1 MRMNDGWVR
10 EFPLGDGTN
19 ASAEVHVGKAK
30 PVRRR
35 GMSRGYSTN
44 HLPEPVQSRLKAFEE
59 TSLWGSLLDCVL
71 YFASIVA
78 VAVLCI
84 SVWRMNVLAG
94 AVCYAVSLLLIA
106 RQIRGLELMV
116 HDASHWC
123 WQKEQKH
130 INDRIANCFVS
141 YPTMGTVETY
151 RKGHFIHH
159 GTYAGEQDP
168 CKRRFASMG
177 LGEVDLSTKWAI
189 MRAVLRWL
197 PQYNMVYYT
206 EIGSK
211 SLSMLGSWALWHLVV
226 FVLPLSLIFN
236 VERAFL
242 MWVLFWLVPMLVS
255 LPVLRSIAEAEEHDY
270 ERGETEFESTY
281 TNDGLIHHLLWH
293 PWNDGYHQ
301 VHHMFPNISARHH
314 HRVHKL
320 LMVHDEKYK
329 AGPIR
334 TKTLQHVPL

>member
-1 MRMNDGWVR
+1 MDNSVVR
-10 EFPLGDGTN
+10 EFPLGGGTDT
-19 ASAEVHVGKAK
+19 STVEHKVRSG
-30 PVRRR
+30 RRR

-44 HLPEPVQSRLKAFEE
+44 HLPDQVQTRLKAFEE
-59 TSLWGSLLDCVL
+59 TSLPGSLTDCVL
-71 YFASIVA
+71 YFASIAA

-84 SVWRMNVLAG
+84 MVWQTSMLAG
-94 AVCYAVSLLLIA
+94 LFCYAFGLLLIA

-123 WQKEQKH
+123 WQKENKQL
-130 INDRIANCFVS
+130 NDLLANCFVS
-141 YPTMGTVETY
+141 YPTMGTVGTY

-197 PQYNMVYYT
+197 PKYNLVYYT

-211 SLSMLGSWALWHLVV
+211 SFSMLGSWALWHLVV
-226 FVLPLSLIFN
+226 FILPLSLIFN
-236 VERAFL
+236 VQQAL
-242 MWVLFWLVPMLVS
+242 LIWAMFWLVPMLIS

-270 ERGETEFESTY
+270 ERGDTEFESTY

-320 LMVHDEKYK
+320 LMVHDEIYK

-334 TKTLQHVPL
+334 TKTLQQVAL

>member
-1 MRMNDGWVR
+1 MDDGVVG
-10 EFPLGDGTN
+10 EFPLGGGINT
-19 ASAEVHVGKAK
+19 STEEFKGK
-30 PVRRR
+30 VRSSRRR
-35 GMSRGYSTN
+35 GKSRGYSTN
-44 HLPEPVQSRLKAFEE
+44 HLPDSVQARLKAFED
-59 TSLWGSLLDCVL
+59 TSLSGSVLDCVL

-78 VAVLCI
+78 AAVLCI
-84 SVWRMNVLAG
+84 SVWRMNFLAG
-94 AVCYAVSLLLIA
+94 VVCYALVLLVIA

-123 WQKEQKH
+123 WQKDKKH
-130 INDRIANCFVS
+130 VNDMIANCFVS

-168 CKRRFASMG
+168 CKRRFAAMG

-197 PQYNMVYYT
+197 PQYNLVYYT
-206 EIGSK
+206 ENGSK
-211 SLSMLGSWALWHLVV
+211 SFSMLGSWALWHLAV
-226 FVLPLSLIFN
+226 FILPLSLMFG
-236 VERAFL
+236 VDHAFL
-242 MWVLFWLVPMLVS
+242 MWAMFWLVPMLVS

-301 VHHMFPNISARHH
+301 VHHMFPNISARYH

-320 LMVHDEKYK
+320 LMLHDEKYR